1 MALRDDLLADGGVER
16 AVHVVEQQRE
26 CIAVAESADGQ
37 LGEPDEGIL
46 ADARARRA
54 DERDPL
60 GEETAGDEADD
71 LPGGLVEP
79 LRVVDDADQ
88 RLPLGDLGEQRQ
100 RGEPHQEPVGRRTGA
115 QSEHR
120 RERLALRGGQPFEVI
135 QHGCAKLVQAAVGRA
150 PSPTRRRR
158 PSRHAIPRHAR
169 TRSPAKRSCPRRLLH
184 EGRQLGSDR
193 RERRSR
199 PRQVPRIPHDVRE
212 ASSAAS
218 FRTSL
223 YLLRDPSFLRAAR
236 RPGGQPGSPP
246 GATERSSR
254 EGHFLTQARSRSH

>member
-120 RERLALRGGQPFEVI
+120 RERLALRGGQPLEVI
-135 QHGCAKLVQAAVGRA
+135 QHGCAKLVQAAVGQLHLRLDANGRRDMPSRDTLGQVAQQNALARA
-150 PSPTRRRR
+150 GFSTKDGNSAPTGESVGQDPVKCLAFRTTSEKPHRRPPSGRAYTCSEIQASCAPAETRGSTRGSPWCDIAVEPRGSFLRQTRRR
-158 PSRHAIPRHAR
+158 
-169 TRSPAKRSCPRRLLH
+169 
-184 EGRQLGSDR
+184 
-193 RERRSR
+193 
-199 PRQVPRIPHDVRE
+199 
-212 ASSAAS
+212 
-218 FRTSL
+218 
-223 YLLRDPSFLRAAR
+223 
-236 RPGGQPGSPP
+236 
-246 GATERSSR
+246 
-254 EGHFLTQARSRSH
+254 SH